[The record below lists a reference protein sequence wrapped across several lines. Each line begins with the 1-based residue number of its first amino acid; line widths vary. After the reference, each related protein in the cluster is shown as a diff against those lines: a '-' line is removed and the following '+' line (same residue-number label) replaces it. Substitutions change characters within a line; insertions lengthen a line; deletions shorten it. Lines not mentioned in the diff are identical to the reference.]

1 MLFLSFTAKKW
12 TVLNLIS
19 WKHSFKR
26 LNEEYEMA
34 RKKRQALDNLLNS
47 GRISQS
53 TYETFNNEI
62 AEAISEIERQ
72 QKDLLEKMNS
82 KMRELEGQIK
92 TLEMLFANFEI
103 QHVAGEVDEEVYQR
117 EINLLS
123 MGLETAR
130 HELDTVKEAANQ
142 LSTSMQTQTNDV
154 VVEQQKIESQPPV
167 NVEVSKTEVEVVE
180 KPVSAAEEKL
190 PEPPVEHVENSEACS
205 PQEQSQEALQG
216 AEESQPAATEP
227 ADEEKQEA

>member
-1 MLFLSFTAKKW
+1 
-12 TVLNLIS
+12 VLNLIS

-34 RKKRQALDNLLNS
+34 RKKREALDNLLNS

-62 AEAISEIERQ
+62 AEAISEVERQ

-130 HELDTVKEAANQ
+130 HELDTVKEAVNQ

-154 VVEQQKIESQPPV
+154 AVQQKTEPQPPS
-167 NVEVSKTEVEVVE
+167 NIEVVE
-180 KPVSAAEEKL
+180 KPIPSAEEIL
-190 PEPPVEHVENSEACS
+190 PESTAEHAEISETGS
-205 PQEQSQEALQG
+205 PQEQPQEASQG
-216 AEESQPAATEP
+216 AEESQPTVTKP
-227 ADEEKQEA
+227 AGEEKQQA